1 MDYYYNVAGFLT
13 DEEVHKV
20 WNIVG
25 DALERQGYN
34 VDMGELSIRVYDE
47 ELTENIEH
55 CDDDYLSSL
64 SEGKDYDI
72 TLTTDDDYG
81 SKVDALVD
89 SMGVTDNE
97 VAITHRRKD
106 LDLL

>member
-1 MDYYYNVAGFLT
+1 MDNYYNVAGFLN

-64 SEGKDYDI
+64 SEGKDIDN
-72 TLTTDDDYG
+72 DYG
-81 SKVDALVD
+81 SKVDALVN

-97 VAITHRRKD
+97 VSTTHRRKD

>member
-64 SEGKDYDI
+64 SEGKDIDN
-72 TLTTDDDYG
+72 DYG

-89 SMGVTDNE
+89 LSL
-97 VAITHRRKD
+97 IHI
-106 LDLL
+106 

>member
-1 MDYYYNVAGFLT
+1 MDYYYNVAGFLN

-25 DALERQGYN
+25 NALERQGYN
-34 VDMGELSIRVYDE
+34 VDNGELSIRVYDE

-64 SEGKDYDI
+64 SEGKDVDN
-72 TLTTDDDYG
+72 DYG

-89 SMGVTDNE
+89 SMGVTDKK
-97 VAITHRRKD
+97 VSITHRRKD

>member
-1 MDYYYNVAGFLT
+1 MDYYYNVAGFLN

-34 VDMGELSIRVYDE
+34 VDNGELSIRVYDE
-47 ELTENIEH
+47 DLIENIEH

-64 SEGKDYDI
+64 SEGKDVDN
-72 TLTTDDDYG
+72 DYG

-97 VAITHRRKD
+97 VSTTHRRKD

>member
-1 MDYYYNVAGFLT
+1 MSYDTEHYYAVAGFLN

-34 VDMGELSIRVYDE
+34 VDNGELSIRVYDE

-64 SEGKDYDI
+64 SEGKDIDN
-72 TLTTDDDYG
+72 DYG

-97 VAITHRRKD
+97 VSTTHRRKD

>member
-1 MDYYYNVAGFLT
+1 MDNYYNVAGFLN

-34 VDMGELSIRVYDE
+34 VDNGELSIRVYDE

-64 SEGKDYDI
+64 SEGKDIDN
-72 TLTTDDDYG
+72 DYG

-97 VAITHRRKD
+97 VSTTHRRKD

>member
-1 MDYYYNVAGFLT
+1 MDYYYNVAGFLN

-25 DALERQGYN
+25 NALERQGYN
-34 VDMGELSIRVYDE
+34 VDNGELSIRVYDE

-64 SEGKDYDI
+64 SEGKDIDN
-72 TLTTDDDYG
+72 DYG
-81 SKVDALVD
+81 SKVDALVN

-97 VAITHRRKD
+97 VSTTHRRKD

>member
-1 MDYYYNVAGFLT
+1 MDNYYNVAGFLN

-25 DALERQGYN
+25 NALERQGYN
-34 VDMGELSIRVYDE
+34 VDNGELSIRVYDE
-47 ELTENIEH
+47 ELTENIEY

-64 SEGKDYDI
+64 SEGKDIDN
-72 TLTTDDDYG
+72 DYG

-97 VAITHRRKD
+97 VSTTHRRKD

>member
-1 MDYYYNVAGFLT
+1 M
-13 DEEVHKV
+13 H
-20 WNIVG
+20 
-25 DALERQGYN
+25 YN

-64 SEGKDYDI
+64 SEGKDVDN
-72 TLTTDDDYG
+72 DYG

-89 SMGVTDNE
+89 SMGVTDKE
-97 VAITHRRKD
+97 VSTTHRRKD

>member
-1 MDYYYNVAGFLT
+1 MDNYYNVAGFLN

-25 DALERQGYN
+25 NALERQGYN
-34 VDMGELSIRVYDE
+34 VDNGELSIRVYDE

-64 SEGKDYDI
+64 SEGKDIDN
-72 TLTTDDDYG
+72 DYG
-81 SKVDALVD
+81 SKVDALVN

-97 VAITHRRKD
+97 VSTTHRRKD

>member
-64 SEGKDYDI
+64 SEGKDIDN
-72 TLTTDDDYG
+72 DYG

-97 VAITHRRKD
+97 VSTTHRRKD

>member
-1 MDYYYNVAGFLT
+1 MDYYYNVAGFLN

-25 DALERQGYN
+25 NALERQGYN

-47 ELTENIEH
+47 DLTENIEH

-64 SEGKDYDI
+64 SEGKDVDN
-72 TLTTDDDYG
+72 DYG

-97 VAITHRRKD
+97 VSTTHRRKD

>member
-1 MDYYYNVAGFLT
+1 MDYYYNVAGFLN

-34 VDMGELSIRVYDE
+34 VDNGELSIRVYDE
-47 ELTENIEH
+47 DLTENIEH

-64 SEGKDYDI
+64 SEGKDVDN
-72 TLTTDDDYG
+72 DYG

-97 VAITHRRKD
+97 VSTTHRRKD

>member
-1 MDYYYNVAGFLT
+1 MDYYYNVAGFLN

-64 SEGKDYDI
+64 SEGKDIDN
-72 TLTTDDDYG
+72 DYG

-89 SMGVTDNE
+89 SMGVTDQE
-97 VAITHRRKD
+97 VSTTHRRKD

>member
-1 MDYYYNVAGFLT
+1 MDYYYNVAGFLN

-64 SEGKDYDI
+64 SEGKDIDN
-72 TLTTDDDYG
+72 DYG
-81 SKVDALVD
+81 SKVDALVN

-97 VAITHRRKD
+97 VSTTHRRKD

>member
-1 MDYYYNVAGFLT
+1 MDNYYNVAGFLN

-34 VDMGELSIRVYDE
+34 VDNGELSIRVYDE

-64 SEGKDYDI
+64 SEGKDIDN
-72 TLTTDDDYG
+72 DYG

-89 SMGVTDNE
+89 SMGVTDKK
-97 VAITHRRKD
+97 VSITHRRKD

>member
-1 MDYYYNVAGFLT
+1 MDYYYNVAGFLN

-25 DALERQGYN
+25 NALERQGYN
-34 VDMGELSIRVYDE
+34 VDNGELSIRVYDE

-64 SEGKDYDI
+64 SEGKDVDN
-72 TLTTDDDYG
+72 DYG

-97 VAITHRRKD
+97 VSTTHRRKD

>member
-1 MDYYYNVAGFLT
+1 MDYYYNVAGFLN

-64 SEGKDYDI
+64 SEGKDIDN
-72 TLTTDDDYG
+72 DYG

-89 SMGVTDNE
+89 SMGVTDKK
-97 VAITHRRKD
+97 VSITHRRKD

>member
-1 MDYYYNVAGFLT
+1 MDYYYNVAGFLN

-64 SEGKDYDI
+64 SEGKE
-72 TLTTDDDYG
+72 TDNM
-81 SKVDALVD
+81 S
-89 SMGVTDNE
+89 VTDKE
-97 VAITHRRKD
+97 VSTTHRRKD

>member
-1 MDYYYNVAGFLT
+1 MDNYYNVAGFLN

-34 VDMGELSIRVYDE
+34 VDNGELSIRVYDE

-64 SEGKDYDI
+64 SEGKDIDN
-72 TLTTDDDYG
+72 DYG
-81 SKVDALVD
+81 SKVDALVN
-89 SMGVTDNE
+89 SMGVTDQK
-97 VAITHRRKD
+97 VSITHRRKD

>member
-1 MDYYYNVAGFLT
+1 MDNYYNVAGFLN

-64 SEGKDYDI
+64 SEGKDIDN
-72 TLTTDDDYG
+72 DYG

-97 VAITHRRKD
+97 VSTTHRRKD

>member
-1 MDYYYNVAGFLT
+1 MDNYYNLAGFLN

-25 DALERQGYN
+25 NALERQGYN
-34 VDMGELSIRVYDE
+34 VDNGELSISVYDE

-64 SEGKDYDI
+64 SEGKDIDN
-72 TLTTDDDYG
+72 DYG
-81 SKVDALVD
+81 SKVDALVN
-89 SMGVTDNE
+89 SMGVTDKE
-97 VAITHRRKD
+97 VSTTHRRKD

>member
-1 MDYYYNVAGFLT
+1 MDNYYNVAGFLN

-25 DALERQGYN
+25 NALERQGYN
-34 VDMGELSIRVYDE
+34 VDNGELSIRVYDE

-64 SEGKDYDI
+64 SEGKDIDN
-72 TLTTDDDYG
+72 DYG

-97 VAITHRRKD
+97 VSTTHRRKD

>member
-1 MDYYYNVAGFLT
+1 MDYYYNVAGFLN

-64 SEGKDYDI
+64 SEGKDIDN
-72 TLTTDDDYG
+72 DYG

-89 SMGVTDNE
+89 SMGVTDE
-97 VAITHRRKD
+97 KESTTHRRKD

>member
-1 MDYYYNVAGFLT
+1 MDYYYNVAGFLN

-64 SEGKDYDI
+64 SESKDVDN
-72 TLTTDDDYG
+72 DYG

-89 SMGVTDNE
+89 SMGVTDKK
-97 VAITHRRKD
+97 VSITHRRKD

>member
-1 MDYYYNVAGFLT
+1 MDYYYNVAGFLN

-25 DALERQGYN
+25 DALERQVYN

-64 SEGKDYDI
+64 SEGKDVDN
-72 TLTTDDDYG
+72 DYG

-97 VAITHRRKD
+97 VSTTHRRKD

>member
-1 MDYYYNVAGFLT
+1 MDNYYNVAGFLN

-25 DALERQGYN
+25 NALERQGYN
-34 VDMGELSIRVYDE
+34 VDNGELSIRVYDE

-64 SEGKDYDI
+64 SEGKDIDN
-72 TLTTDDDYG
+72 DYG
-81 SKVDALVD
+81 SKVDALVN
-89 SMGVTDNE
+89 SMGVTDQK
-97 VAITHRRKD
+97 VSITHRRKD